1 MNISF
6 FDSNIYMGRSSN
18 GTYRPAVSAEELLA
32 AMDDAGIE
40 KALVWH
46 IAQLDY
52 SAVEGNKLLSTLIR
66 QQERLFGC
74 WTVLPPQTGEMDL
87 GEAFFRKMKEERIFA
102 LRIFPGRHRFIL
114 NRIVF
119 GSFMDEVSRRR
130 IPLLISIPK
139 YAVAGDISWQY
150 IYDFLSEFP
159 DITCILCDTG
169 VWGTDRYF
177 RPLLEGYKNVY
188 LDSSL
193 LSIGDGVIEDV
204 VLKYGSKRIVFGSAF
219 PKRYPESAMLQ
230 LIHADITDD
239 QKKDIACGNLERL
252 MKEAVL

>member
-18 GTYRPAVSAEELLA
+18 GTYRPAVSAGELLE

-46 IAQLDY
+46 IAQQNYL
-52 SAVEGNKLLSTLIR
+52 AAEGNKLLSELIR
-66 QQERLFGC
+66 KEERLFGC
-74 WTVLPPQTGEMDL
+74 WTVLPAQTGEMDL
-87 GEAFFRKMKEERIFA
+87 SEAFFSKMKEDKIFA
-102 LRIFPGRHRFIL
+102 LRVFPGEHRYIL

-119 GSFMDEVSRRR
+119 GNFMDEVSRRR
-130 IPLLISIPK
+130 IPLLISVPK
-139 YAVAGDISWQY
+139 NMEPGGISWQY
-150 IYDFLSEFP
+150 IYDFLSQFP
-159 DITCILCDTG
+159 EITCILCDTG

-177 RPLLEGYKNVY
+177 RPLLETYKNVY

-204 VLKYGSKRIVFGSAF
+204 VSKYGSKRIVFGSAF
-219 PKRYPESAMLQ
+219 PKRCPESAMLQ
-230 LIHADITDD
+230 LIHADITHV
-239 QKKDIACGNLERL
+239 QKMDIACGNLERL
-252 MKEAVL
+252 MKEVVL